1 MKFYCEQSYLHVYV
15 YFKLLFDRCV
25 QCYFFLGLIQMDTA
39 SLHIVWILELQN
51 ISRQKTL
58 MVRTGNNRSRP
69 QILGQ
74 GQKNDLELVLMNKKK
89 NICCCGLILVYFL
102 RYKKLTFLIF
112 GHCPGLIC
120 KIFFS
125 IKENMSECNMRVHM
139 SSCSI
144 TLLTMIKIREHIS

>member
-1 MKFYCEQSYLHVYV
+1 
-15 YFKLLFDRCV
+15 
-25 QCYFFLGLIQMDTA
+25 
-39 SLHIVWILELQN
+39 
-51 ISRQKTL
+51 

-89 NICCCGLILVYFL
+89 HLLLWFNLGVLFAVQKTHFFNIWALSWPYLQDI
-102 RYKKLTFLIF
+102 
-112 GHCPGLIC
+112 
-120 KIFFS
+120 FS

>member
-1 MKFYCEQSYLHVYV
+1 
-15 YFKLLFDRCV
+15 
-25 QCYFFLGLIQMDTA
+25 
-39 SLHIVWILELQN
+39 
-51 ISRQKTL
+51 

-89 NICCCGLILVYFL
+89 YTFVVVYFL
-102 RYKKLTFLIF
+102 RYKKLIF
-112 GHCPGLIC
+112 FNIWALSWPYLQD
-120 KIFFS
+120 IFFS

>member
-1 MKFYCEQSYLHVYV
+1 
-15 YFKLLFDRCV
+15 
-25 QCYFFLGLIQMDTA
+25 
-39 SLHIVWILELQN
+39 
-51 ISRQKTL
+51 

-89 NICCCGLILVYFL
+89 HLLLWFNLGVLFAVQKTHFFNIWALSWPYLQDI
-102 RYKKLTFLIF
+102 
-112 GHCPGLIC
+112 
-120 KIFFS
+120 FS
-125 IKENMSECNMRVHM
+125 IKENTCMSECNMRVHM

>member
-25 QCYFFLGLIQMDTA
+25 QCYFFLGLIQMDTV
-39 SLHIVWILELQN
+39 SLRTVWILELQN
-51 ISRQKTL
+51 MSRWKTL

-74 GQKNDLELVLMNKKK
+74 GQKNDLELVLMNKKNHLLLWFNLGVLFAVQTTHFF
-89 NICCCGLILVYFL
+89 NIWALSWPYLQDI
-102 RYKKLTFLIF
+102 
-112 GHCPGLIC
+112 
-120 KIFFS
+120 FS